1 MNETDPHFEHNPRHS
16 SGTRLSMPVAT
27 QVPTTTSTIPATQA
41 YNQLD
46 NELPSTIWTRIIDR
60 FRYGKLMI
68 VGSGFAGVLAVMF
81 IVLGSL
87 DVFHNNRYR
96 SALGLGPSSG
106 AHSKYEGDSWGSVSA
121 DHFDLHGKGDGTYYG
136 KNEM

>member
-1 MNETDPHFEHNPRHS
+1 
-16 SGTRLSMPVAT
+16 MPVAT

-60 FRYGKLMI
+60 FRYGKLML
-68 VGSGFAGVLAVMF
+68 VGSGFVGVLAVMF

-106 AHSKYEGDSWGSVSA
+106 DHSKFEGDSWGSVSA

-136 KNEM
+136 KH